1 MKATLIR
8 TGDMLTRVKQ
18 FTTDHPLLP
27 ANATATA
34 QIAVLDASIAALS
47 ANGTGQETGR
57 GLVAGAVDDRL
68 RLQGELRKELSGI
81 ARIARELDEEAY
93 PGAAAQFRCSRIRT
107 YTGLLNRAHAF
118 IEAIGPMKA
127 VFVDHGMPADF
138 DESLAGLVAALE
150 AAGNRKFGGLHEQM
164 NGTAGLDLAAKKGVK
179 AVRVLDAI
187 MRQKLKSNPAL
198 LAVWIQAQK
207 IERPPK
213 KAKAPAPQL
222 AVNGAKAAPA
232 LKNAS
237 NGPVEEQPTAVEPRV
252 NGTNGGVLVA

>member
-34 QIAVLDASIAALS
+34 QIAVLDTSIAALS
-47 ANGTGQETGR
+47 DNGTGQEMGR
-57 GLVAGAVDDRL
+57 GLAAGAVDDRL
-68 RLQGELRKELSGI
+68 RLQKKLRMELSGI
-81 ARIARELDEEAY
+81 ARIARELDEDAY
-93 PGAAAQFRCSRIRT
+93 PDAAAQFRSSGIKT

-118 IEAIGPMKA
+118 IEAIGPIKSA
-127 VFVDHGMPADF
+127 FVDHGMPADF
-138 DESLAGLVAALE
+138 DEALSGLVADLE

-164 NGTAGLDLAAKKGVK
+164 NGTAGMDVAAKKGVK

-187 MRQKLKSNPAL
+187 MRQKLKSDPAL
-198 LAVWIQAQK
+198 LSVWIQAQK

-213 KAKAPAPQL
+213 KAKAPTL
-222 AVNGAKAAPA
+222 KVAAA
-232 LKNAS
+232 AQEAEK
-237 NGPVEEQPTAVEPRV
+237 PTAVEPRV